1 MKTRYISSLTDI
13 NQGDQLVI
21 SNGKELEAFKAE
33 MVKVSES
40 DGTEIILSLKEN
52 KYFNLGMYLKGKS
65 WVKDVM
71 KIEL

>member
-1 MKTRYISSLTDI
+1 MENLTFEQI
-13 NQGDQLVI
+13 
-21 SNGKELEAFKAE
+21 KELEAFKAE